1 MVGHIQGDG
10 RIRHICQHQHW
21 SVMYGHFFLFYTEIR
36 KPSFVARIHR
46 PRALGVHTY
55 CRLYFYIP
63 IFLSWRNI
71 SSEEIFPKKFHGI
84 FFEPQVFTKF
94 TLFLGLPGN
103 WFEFFDQMTRVLLFG
118 GKKINCLAA
127 NSIRIICSIL
137 CCENIHNT

>member
-55 CRLYFYIP
+55 CCLYFYIP

-84 FFEPQVFTKF
+84 FLSHRFLQNSPCFQGCQAIDLNILTKR
-94 TLFLGLPGN
+94 P
-103 WFEFFDQMTRVLLFG
+103 EFCYLV
-118 GKKINCLAA
+118 K
-127 NSIRIICSIL
+127 
-137 CCENIHNT
+137 NIKLSGSKWHKNYL